1 MESYAHEDVNQVWIL
16 AQLQQSGPHLK
27 RTIQRTRGATRCG
40 IQDFHSMVL
49 EIFIVISATRAR

>member
-1 MESYAHEDVNQVWIL
+1 MESFAHEDVNQVWIF

-27 RTIQRTRGATRCG
+27 ERFRGREGATRCG

-49 EIFIVISATRAR
+49 AISL